1 MIDVD
6 KDKLIIANKRLQ
18 NRISELKSEVNSLKR
33 INRDLE
39 LKHKQYM
46 NTQISKGIQY
56 VPEIKLK
63 SYTKKENLSNKVT
76 RKDKISSILNNISNY
91 KLTPIE
97 KDFLMQIKD
106 RDNISEKQYNWY
118 QNIIERGK

>member
-18 NRISELKSEVNSLKR
+18 NRISELKSEINSLKR

-56 VPEIKLK
+56 APEIKLK